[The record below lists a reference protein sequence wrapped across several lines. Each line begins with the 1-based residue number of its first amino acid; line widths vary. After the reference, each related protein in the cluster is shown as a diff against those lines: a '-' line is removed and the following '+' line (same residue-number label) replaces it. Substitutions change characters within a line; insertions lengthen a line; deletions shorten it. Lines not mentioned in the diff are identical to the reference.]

1 MLPDFFEPVRLLQ
14 RIETPDD
21 IGGVQVEY
29 KPVLDFEAGI
39 ITISSTE
46 AIIAGLV
53 GGKTVYKILT
63 VPEIIME
70 QHDVVH
76 RISDGTMMRITGNSI
91 RTPAP
96 AQVQFLTATAEAIS

>member
-1 MLPDFFEPVRLLQ
+1 MLTDYFEPVRLMQ
-14 RIETPDD
+14 RVETPDEL
-21 IGGVQVEY
+21 GGLQVEY
-29 KPVLDFEAGI
+29 NPVLDFEAGI

-63 VPEIIME
+63 APENIME
-70 QHDVVH
+70 QHDVVQ
-76 RISDGTMMRITGNSI
+76 RISDGTMMRITGNSV